1 MVPTNEPDAAPRPR
15 VVVDD
20 REDAIPPFGNL
31 GAPMQVDSLELFWI
45 KMPMVGKFTTSFGT
59 TQEREILLVK
69 VEAGGAV
76 GWGESGADGV
86 PMYSY
91 ETARTGWGVI
101 EDFIAPVVLD
111 ESWPEEGI
119 APAYA
124 ERFAAWR
131 WHPMA
136 RCAVEEALWV
146 LEAQRRELS
155 LQSLYAADRATRER
169 IPVGISLGIQ
179 DDFELLADQIDAG
192 LEQGYQRIKLKIEP
206 GKDVSVVEPVRL
218 RFGDIP
224 LMVDANCGYRNEPDA
239 LEQLRQLDGYGLL
252 MIEQPLAHDDIDGH
266 VPLQAEL
273 DTPICL
279 DESIHSLHHAAHAI
293 DVDACRLINI
303 KASRI
308 GGRAAA
314 IAIHDLCAAREIP
327 VWCGGMLESGV
338 GRLHNIAMASLP
350 NFQMPGDLSASRRY
364 WKEDIVDPP
373 VEIDGEGHVT
383 VPTTVGLG
391 HDVVE
396 ERVAANV
403 VRHKRFER

>member
-1 MVPTNEPDAAPRPR
+1 MHLDA
-15 VVVDD
+15 
-20 REDAIPPFGNL
+20 
-31 GAPMQVDSLELFWI
+31 LELFWI

-69 VEAGGAV
+69 ASSGGAV

-101 EDFIAPVVLD
+101 EDFIAPVVL
-111 ESWPEEGI
+111 EEEWPEEGI
-119 APAYA
+119 ATAYA
-124 ERFAAWR
+124 KRFAGWR

-146 LEAQRRELS
+146 LEAQRRNVS
-155 LQSLYAADRATRER
+155 LQSLYANGRTARER

-179 DDFELLADQIDAG
+179 DDFEILAEQIDAG

-206 GKDVSVVEPVRL
+206 GRDISVVEPVRL

-239 LEQLRQLDGYGLL
+239 LERLKDLDGFGLL

-266 VPLQAEL
+266 VPLQAAL

-279 DESIHSLHHAAHAI
+279 DESIHSARHAAHAI
-293 DVDACRLINI
+293 DVGACRLINI

-314 IAIHDLCAAREIP
+314 IAIHDLCAARDVP

-350 NFQMPGDLSASRRY
+350 NFQMPGDLSASKRY
-364 WKEDIVDPP
+364 WKQDIIDPP
-373 VEIDGEGHVT
+373 VVIDDEGHVT
-383 VPTTVGLG
+383 VPNTVGLG
-391 HDVVE
+391 HQVMLDRIAGQALRYE
-396 ERVAANV
+396 
-403 VRHKRFER
+403 KFEL

>member
-1 MVPTNEPDAAPRPR
+1 MQIDA
-15 VVVDD
+15 
-20 REDAIPPFGNL
+20 
-31 GAPMQVDSLELFWI
+31 LELYWI
-45 KMPMVGKFTTSFGT
+45 KMPMVGRFTTSFGT

-69 VEAGGAV
+69 AVAGDAV

-91 ETARTGWGVI
+91 ETARTGWHII
-101 EDFIAPVVLD
+101 EDFIAPVVL
-111 ESWPEEGI
+111 EKEWPEEGI
-119 APAYA
+119 AAAYA
-124 ERFAAWR
+124 ELFAGWR

-146 LEAQRRELS
+146 VEAQRREVS
-155 LQSLYAADRATRER
+155 LQTLYANGRTVSER

-179 DDFELLADQIDAG
+179 DDFEVLAEQIDRG
-192 LEQGYQRIKLKIEP
+192 LEAGYQRIKLKIEP

-224 LMVDANCGYRNEPDA
+224 LMVDANCGYRNDPNA
-239 LEQLRQLDGYGLL
+239 LESLRELDGYGLL

-266 VPLQAEL
+266 ARIQGGIE
-273 DTPICL
+273 TPICL
-279 DESIHSLHHAAHAI
+279 DESIHSARHAAHAI
-293 DVDACRLINI
+293 DVEACRLINI

-314 IAIHDLCAAREIP
+314 IAIHDLCAARDIP

-350 NFQMPGDLSASRRY
+350 NFLMPGDLSASRRY
-364 WKEDIVDPP
+364 WKADIIDPWVD
-373 VEIDGEGHVT
+373 IDAEGHVA
-383 VPTTVGLG
+383 VPNTVGLG
-391 HDVVE
+391 HEVIEGRIRGNLVRY
-396 ERVAANV
+396 ER
-403 VRHKRFER
+403 FTL

>member
-1 MVPTNEPDAAPRPR
+1 MQIDA
-15 VVVDD
+15 
-20 REDAIPPFGNL
+20 
-31 GAPMQVDSLELFWI
+31 LELFWI

-69 VEAGGAV
+69 ASAGDAT

-86 PMYSY
+86 PLYSY

-111 ESWPEEGI
+111 EEWPEEGI
-119 APAYA
+119 AAAYA
-124 ERFAAWR
+124 KRFSHWR

-146 LEAQRRELS
+146 LEAERRDVS
-155 LQSLYAADRATRER
+155 LQSLYANGRTVSER

-179 DDFELLADQIDAG
+179 DDFEVLAEQIDRG

-224 LMVDANCGYRNEPDA
+224 LMVDANCGYRNEPDPVR
-239 LEQLRQLDGYGLL
+239 QLKELDGYGLL

-273 DTPICL
+273 ETPICL
-279 DESIHSLHHAAHAI
+279 DESIHSAHHAAHAI
-293 DVDACRLINI
+293 DVEACRLINI

-308 GGRAAA
+308 GGRGAA
-314 IAIHDLCAAREIP
+314 IAIHDLCAARDIP

-350 NFQMPGDLSASRRY
+350 NFRMPGDLSASKRY
-364 WKEDIVDPP
+364 WRQDIIDPP
-373 VEIDGEGHVT
+373 VEIDAEGHVT
-383 VPTTVGLG
+383 VPSSVGLG
-391 HDVVE
+391 HEVVQ
-396 ERVAANV
+396 ERIEAHV
-403 VRHKRFER
+403 VRYEKFSL

>member
-1 MVPTNEPDAAPRPR
+1 MHVDA
-15 VVVDD
+15 
-20 REDAIPPFGNL
+20 
-31 GAPMQVDSLELFWI
+31 LELFWI

-59 TQEREILLVK
+59 TEERDILLVK
-69 VEAGGAV
+69 ASAGDAV

-91 ETARTGWGVI
+91 ETARTGWHII
-101 EDFIAPVVLD
+101 EDFLAPVVLQD
-111 ESWPEEGI
+111 EWPEEGI
-119 APAYA
+119 AAAYA
-124 ERFAAWR
+124 KRFAPWR

-146 LEAQRRELS
+146 LEAQRREVS
-155 LQSLYAADRATRER
+155 LQSLYANGRTVAER

-179 DDFELLADQIDAG
+179 DDFEVLAEQIDAG

-206 GKDVSVVEPVRL
+206 GRDVSIVESVRR

-224 LMVDANCGYRNEPDA
+224 LMVDANCGYRDDPNA
-239 LEQLRQLDGYGLL
+239 LESLKSLDGFGLL

-266 VPLQAEL
+266 APLQAEL
-273 DTPICL
+273 ETPICL
-279 DESIHSLHHAAHAI
+279 DESIHTAHHAAHAI
-293 DVDACRLINI
+293 DIEACRLINI

-314 IAIHDLCAAREIP
+314 IAIHDLCAARDIP

-350 NFQMPGDLSASRRY
+350 NFQMPGDLSASKRY
-364 WKEDIVDPP
+364 WKEDIIDPP
-373 VEIDGEGHVT
+373 VQIDAEGHVT
-383 VPTTVGLG
+383 VPNSVGLG
-391 HDVVE
+391 HEVLQDRIE
-396 ERVAANV
+396 ANI
-403 VRHKRFER
+403 VRYAKFSV